1 MNQRDKTQKGI
12 RSVALICSVIVVAMV
27 GLSFAAVP
35 LYNMFCR
42 VTGFGGTTQRAVS
55 APAEIVDRTMN
66 VRFDS
71 TVSQNMPW
79 RFKPLQREVQVNLG
93 ESKLVFYRAENLS
106 DHPIT
111 GTASFNVTPD
121 RAGYYFTKIQCFCFT
136 EQTLQPGEVVDM
148 PVTFY
153 VDPEAVGDR
162 SMDSVHTI
170 TLSYT
175 FYPKTS
181 EDQIAQN
188 RKQN

>member
-1 MNQRDKTQKGI
+1 MNNPDKTKRGI
-12 RSVALICSVIVVAMV
+12 RSAALICTVVVAAMV
-27 GLSFAAVP
+27 GVSFAAVP

-55 APAEIVDRTMN
+55 APDHVVDRTIT

-71 TVSQNMPW
+71 TVSQRMPW
-79 RFKPLQREVQVNLG
+79 HFKPLQREVQVKLG

-121 RAGYYFTKIQCFCFT
+121 RAGSYFTKIQCFCFT
-136 EQTLQPGEVVDM
+136 EQTLQPGEAVDM

-153 VDPEAVGDR
+153 VDPEAVEDR

-175 FYPKTS
+175 FYPKKS
-181 EDQIAQN
+181 EDQIAQGS
-188 RKQN
+188 KQN